1 MPLTNYRSRSRRPC
15 FTRSPPLPDK
25 KRKCKSRAK
34 ARYYG
39 RGLRNHWRIE
49 NSLHWQLDVTFV
61 EDANRVQQ
69 RNQAENLAL
78 LRRLALSLLK
88 RHPGKGSVATKRYEA
103 AL

>member
-1 MPLTNYRSRSRRPC
+1 MRAQAKVLSARRADTP
-15 FTRSPPLPDK
+15 T
-25 KRKCKSRAK
+25 
-34 ARYYG
+34 
-39 RGLRNHWRIE
+39 
-49 NSLHWQLDVTFV
+49 QLAVVDVTFA

-103 AL
+103 ALDTQMLEEILKG